1 MNIELLR
8 HYLPKPLIPT
18 TYIFVPEGLKPTPV
32 AVLFSFVTLKLPSF
46 VVGSAKTFDN
56 NKVIVIKKIK
66 EYLINFFKKNFI
78 IKNT

>member
-1 MNIELLR
+1 LVPSGLNVIPVGELSSL
-8 HYLPKPLIPT
+8 LILSLA
-18 TYIFVPEGLKPTPV
+18 IN
-32 AVLFSFVTLKLPSF
+32 
-46 VVGSAKTFDN
+46 VGSAKTFDN